1 MDEVSALEY
10 KLQEA
15 ATTLKEGGVIICPTE
30 GVYGISALASNEAAI
45 KRVIDIKQRA
55 LNKGMIVVASSVAM
69 CESIADF
76 SRLSQDSMRL
86 LHEKWP
92 GHATFIVPAK
102 PHLPAVLTGSRS
114 TLAVRVTAFPL
125 LSRLCELTGAPIV
138 STSANI
144 SGSEPIKTIA
154 ELKST
159 FADKVDFIVDEPCQG
174 LNKPST
180 IFDAVTGMIL
190 RP

>member
-15 ATTLKEGGVIICPTE
+15 AATLKEGGVIICPTE

-76 SRLSQDSMRL
+76 ARLSQNSMRL

-102 PHLPAVLTGSRS
+102 PNLPAVLTGSRS

-125 LSRLCELTGAPIV
+125 LSRLCELTGSPIV

-144 SGSEPIKTIA
+144 SGSEPIKTIS
-154 ELKST
+154 ELQST